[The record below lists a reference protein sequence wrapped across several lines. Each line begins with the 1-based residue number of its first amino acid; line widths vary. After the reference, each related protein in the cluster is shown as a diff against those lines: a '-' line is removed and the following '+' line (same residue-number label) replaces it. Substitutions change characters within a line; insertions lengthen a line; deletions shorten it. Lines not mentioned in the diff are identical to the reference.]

1 MSFKQSV
8 SKQLH
13 YHGLLKVVGGEF
25 ISHINIPEKPKGDY
39 YQIYLSRLKELDQN
53 RQRKKDG
60 KVSKDFY
67 NLYWA
72 GECRGEYDYQRYDRR
87 CPYCGCPD
95 LLYET
100 INLKTDA
107 GGILTTL
114 IVIVVLA
121 VGGIALLMAMPFL
134 ILLIPILIVKKGVG
148 SLRGDSD
155 GALRITCKACGRR
168 IRKFKK
174 L

>member
-1 MSFKQSV
+1 MHRKE
-8 SKQLH
+8 L
-13 YHGLLKVVGGEF
+13 Y
-25 ISHINIPEKPKGDY
+25 NKGY
-39 YQIYLSRLKELDQN
+39 SGNLSRDTWDNGSFGNIGDIDLSDNYSRQGMYDDTAFEPSDYPDYPTIRFSGEREISN
-53 RQRKKDG
+53 RR
-60 KVSKDFY
+60 
-67 NLYWA
+67 
-72 GECRGEYDYQRYDRR
+72 EYDYQRYDRR

-100 INLKTDA
+100 INRKTDA